1 MVCTS
6 NPPGLEVHWLLNAQA
21 KDSQTITLKGFGFLP
36 REKLIIKIEG
46 TGPQNAVVIGTS
58 DYAVGEDGS
67 FSGTEALPLDDP
79 VMQWKAYVIHQ
90 RGTACF
96 QFETKR

>member
-67 FSGTEALPLDDP
+67 FSGTEVLPLDDP